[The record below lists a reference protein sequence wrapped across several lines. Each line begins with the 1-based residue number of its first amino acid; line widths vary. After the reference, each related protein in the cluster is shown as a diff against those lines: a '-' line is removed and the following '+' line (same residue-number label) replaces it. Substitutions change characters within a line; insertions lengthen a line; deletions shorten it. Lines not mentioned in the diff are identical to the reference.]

1 MCVSIIGNIGAGKST
16 LLKELSSKGYKV
28 VFEPV
33 DQWTFLPQFY
43 KNMKRWS
50 FTLQV
55 EILHSFH
62 NLNTKNAIV
71 ERSPWEATNIF
82 ARNLYENEYMTLSE
96 YNLIQN
102 MTNRYKMPEL
112 FVYLKSTPS
121 TCIERIKK
129 RNRTCETS
137 ISEEYISKLHTLYE
151 ASVKE
156 LEKSNNVIHVCANQS
171 KEELCKQVI
180 EKINIYNNNAINS

>member
-1 MCVSIIGNIGAGKST
+1 MSVSIIGNIGVGKST
-16 LLKELSSKGYKV
+16 LLKELKSKGYKV
-28 VFEPV
+28 VFEPI
-33 DQWTFLPQFY
+33 DRWTFLPKFY
-43 KNMKRWS
+43 QDMKRWS

-55 EILHSFH
+55 EVLHSFQ
-62 NLNTKNAIV
+62 NLDVKNAIV

-82 ARNLYENEYMTLSE
+82 ARNLYENGAMTNDE

-102 MTNRYKMPEL
+102 MTSVNKMPEL

-121 TCIERIKK
+121 MCMDRIKM

-151 ASVKE
+151 LSI
-156 LEKSNNVIHVCANQS
+156 EKLQKNHNIVVIDSKQS
-171 KEELCKQVI
+171 KEDLCAQVI
-180 EKINIYNNNAINS
+180 EKINMYNNAINN